1 MPSPTITAW
10 SSLLTE
16 VSVNTFA
23 GRSLRLGIILEG
35 NQQSDSDIA
44 ANALGIISGFE
55 YNSGAWTRPTV
66 TLSSNTLGSYNSTTQ
81 RYEINGEV
89 NKIPVT
95 APAGGFSIRQV
106 FFILGG
112 IATPRDTTGTIVGV
126 PTFAAAIVMAAGDI
140 QEFKLPWTVRG
151 KI

>member
-1 MPSPTITAW
+1 MPSSTMTAW
-10 SSLLTE
+10 GSLLTE
-16 VSVNTFA
+16 VSVNTFT

-35 NQQSDSDIA
+35 NQQSDFDIA
-44 ANALGIISGFE
+44 ANNLGIISGFE

-66 TLSSNTLGSYNSTTQ
+66 TLSSSTLGSYNSTTQ
-81 RYEINGEV
+81 RYEINGEA

-112 IATPRDTTGTIVGV
+112 SATPRNTMGTIVGV